1 MELEKILIGEIRTS
15 GLEMY
20 TPNLTPKLPTHIDP
34 PSFCD
39 GLGRSPSHPH
49 YGGTLGRLRE
59 NELRP
64 IKPTEILKINLSEIC
79 PGLNLVEKYHPPKPP
94 EIKLPSYEALFGIK
108 KKKGSIF
115 SDGKIDL

>member
-34 PSFCD
+34 PSFC
-39 GLGRSPSHPH
+39 GELGRSPSHPH
-49 YGGTLGRLRE
+49 YGGTLGRLEE

-64 IKPTEILKINLSEIC
+64 IKPTESLSINLDELFPKLRI
-79 PGLNLVEKYHPPKPP
+79 VEKYHPDGIYKT
-94 EIKLPSYEALFGIK
+94 IFGEKGKQIDTNYFNNLLGK
-108 KKKGSIF
+108 KKLF
-115 SDGKIDL
+115 